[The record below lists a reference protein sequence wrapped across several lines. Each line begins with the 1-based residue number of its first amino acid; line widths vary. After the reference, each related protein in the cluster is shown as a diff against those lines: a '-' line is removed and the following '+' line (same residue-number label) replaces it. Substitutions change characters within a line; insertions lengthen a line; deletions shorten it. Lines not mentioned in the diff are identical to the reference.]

1 MGAVDYKSG
10 KNSKEISEALR
21 KALADTFV
29 LYFKTHSFHWNVEG
43 IHFRALHILFEEQ
56 YTELWNATDVIA
68 ERIRALGHYGPNSFK
83 DVQKDATLEETG
95 QLPDSKEMIRQLAND
110 NEAIVE
116 NSLMP
121 ALRTAEEAGDEASVD
136 LMVARITVHEQAAWM
151 LKSMTK

>member
-56 YTELWNATDVIA
+56 
-68 ERIRALGHYGPNSFK
+68 
-83 DVQKDATLEETG
+83 
-95 QLPDSKEMIRQLAND
+95 
-110 NEAIVE
+110 
-116 NSLMP
+116 
-121 ALRTAEEAGDEASVD
+121 
-136 LMVARITVHEQAAWM
+136 
-151 LKSMTK
+151 